1 MRHSLALAFTLALT
15 ACAQTSA
22 HRIDVTPRQVTCAAA
37 IHTYLKPDSVGAP
50 YQELAYLSVSGG
62 ALASGLLESP
72 NGQAIAIYIPS
83 DTARIAAECRRKV
96 PA

>member
-1 MRHSLALAFTLALT
+1 MEAER
-15 ACAQTSA
+15 
-22 HRIDVTPRQVTCAAA
+22 V
-37 IHTYLKPDSVGAP
+37 KPDGVGAP

-62 ALASGLLESP
+62 GLASGFRESP

-83 DTARIAAECRRKV
+83 DTARIATECRRKV